1 MFIETYNNNG
11 IPCLRLVEGI
21 RVIDDRGKPSIR
33 KKSYCTS
40 GRFPASMTESQI
52 S

>member
-33 KKSYCTS
+33 KKILLYI
-40 GRFPASMTESQI
+40 GPLPASMTESQI